1 METYSNSK
9 GQSFFEVVVAMGLIS
24 IVLVTL
30 VAMASLSIRA
40 TTFSRS
46 QTEAVRL
53 TQQASEW
60 LRGEKDASWTIF
72 KTRAASGT
80 WCLDSLTWSRPGTCS
95 ANNIV
100 PGTIFTRQVKFT
112 NIDAVTIQ
120 SDIQTTWADAQGTH
134 TSTTGVIFTNWK

>member
-1 METYSNSK
+1 METYNK
-9 GQSFFEVVVAMGLIS
+9 GQSFFEVVVAVGLIS

-40 TTFSRS
+40 STFSRN

-60 LRGEKDASWTIF
+60 LRGEKDASWTNF
-72 KTRAASGT
+72 KTKAASGT
-80 WCLDSLTWSRPGTCS
+80 WCLDSLTWNRPGSCS
-95 ANNIV
+95 GNNIV
-100 PGTIFTRQVKFT
+100 PGTIFVRQVKFT

-120 SDIQTTWADAQGTH
+120 SDIQTSWTDAQGTH
-134 TSTTGVIFTNWK
+134 TSTNSFIFTNWK